1 MTHNRIKNLER
12 LLNPRHVAIIGGR
25 DAEVVIKEC
34 RRSGYDGPI
43 WPVNPNREQIGGLRC
58 FKHIQDLPAPPD
70 AVFLAVPRK
79 AAIECIGDLR
89 DRGAGGVV
97 CYTAGFGETGDAGAK
112 AEKSLIEAAGDL
124 ALVGPNCYGV
134 INYHRGLAL
143 WPFAHGGHHP
153 GFGAAIVTQSGMFSS
168 DLTMSQRSLPLSYMV
183 SAGNQSVL
191 RLEDFVNAF
200 IEQDHVRAIGL
211 HIEGLP
217 DPAGFE
223 KVALRA
229 LACDIPIVALKTGSS
244 QIGSQLTISHT
255 GSMSGTDK
263 TYSAFFDRLGIIRA
277 HDPSHF
283 LETLKFLCVAGK
295 PSGRRLA
302 GFTCS
307 GGGATMLADY
317 AEPLGLS
324 FPQPSTTT
332 KTALSA
338 LLPHTATVSNPLD
351 YTTPIW
357 GITEKTHPVFVATLA
372 DGYDAA
378 VIVQDYP
385 AAGLDESKP
394 YYQSDADSFIKAT
407 SAAGIPSA
415 ICSTIHENLD
425 LETRNYLITHNV
437 APMQGIN
444 ECLHA
449 VAAATNYRERRDE
462 IMQHPAVELYP
473 TMPAPHKTYMLN
485 ELAGKQKLA
494 NSCVDIPAHE
504 HIHTGDKLEK
514 TALSFPLALK
524 FLSPDLAHKTE
535 AGAVQLGIGDIESL
549 QISVAN
555 MQSHIRHTNP
565 FIKQDGFLIE
575 EMVSD
580 VIAELMVSVRRDPQ
594 FGLVLMLSSGGIMA
608 ELFDDAT
615 TLILPAGRVSMMRAL
630 ASLRIS
636 KLIEGYRGKGSVDK
650 DKLLDCLEQIVSVIA
665 DDPAIVEI
673 EINPI
678 MLTANKIVAVDAVVT
693 CREI

>member
-1 MTHNRIKNLER
+1 MTHNRTKNLER

-25 DAEVVIKEC
+25 DAEVVIREC
-34 RRSGYDGPI
+34 RRSGYDGFL
-43 WPVNPNREQIGGLRC
+43 WPVNPKRKQIGGLPC
-58 FKHIQDLPAPPD
+58 FKHVRDLPAPPD
-70 AVFLAVPRK
+70 AVFLAVPRDS
-79 AAIECIGDLR
+79 AIECIGDLR
-89 DRGAGGVV
+89 DMGAGGVV
-97 CYTAGFGETGDAGAK
+97 CYTAGFGETGEAGAK
-112 AEKSLIEAAGDL
+112 AEQALIEAAGDL

-191 RLEDFVNAF
+191 RLEDFVGAF

-223 KVALRA
+223 KVALQA
-229 LACDIPIVALKTGSS
+229 LARDIPIVALKTGSS

-277 HDPSHF
+277 HDPSQF

-295 PSGRRLA
+295 PGGRRIA

-317 AEPLGLS
+317 AEPLNLA
-324 FPQPSTTT
+324 FPYPSVAT
-332 KTALSA
+332 KKALTA

-357 GITEKTHPVFVATLA
+357 GIAEKTEPVFATTLS

-378 VIVQDYP
+378 IIVQDYP

-394 YYQSDADSFIKAT
+394 YYQSDSDSFINAT
-407 SAAGIPSA
+407 SAAGIPAA
-415 ICSTIHENLD
+415 ICSTIPENLD
-425 LETRNYLITHNV
+425 RETRDYLIANNV
-437 APMQGIN
+437 APMQGIS

-449 VAAATNYRERRDE
+449 VAAATNYRERRLT
-462 IMQHPAVELYP
+462 IMKCPPVTLYP
-473 TMPAPHKTYMLN
+473 AMPALQKTLMLN
-485 ELAGKQKLA
+485 ELEGKQILA
-494 NSCVDIPAHE
+494 NNGVNIPAHE
-504 HIHTGDKLEK
+504 HIHADGKLEK
-514 TALSFPLALK
+514 TALSLPLALK
-524 FLSPDLAHKTE
+524 LLSPDLAHKTE
-535 AGAVQLGIGDIESL
+535 AGAVQLGIRDIESL
-549 QISVAN
+549 HISLAS

-565 FIKQDGFLIE
+565 LIQLDGFLIE

-594 FGLVLMLSSGGIMA
+594 FGLVMMLSSGGVMA
-608 ELFDDAT
+608 ELFNDTT
-615 TLILPAGRVSMMRAL
+615 TLILPAGRSSMMRAL
-630 ASLRIS
+630 ASLRIT
-636 KLIEGYRGKGSVDK
+636 KLIEGYRCKAPINK
-650 DKLLDCLEQIVSVIA
+650 DKLLQCLEQIVSAIA
-665 DDPAIVEI
+665 DDPSIIEI
-673 EINPI
+673 EINPM
-678 MLTANKIVAVDAVVT
+678 MLCADKIVAVDALVT
-693 CREI
+693 CCEI

>member
-1 MTHNRIKNLER
+1 MTHNRTKNLER

-25 DAEVVIKEC
+25 DAEVVIREC
-34 RRSGYDGPI
+34 RRSGYDGFL
-43 WPVNPNREQIGGLRC
+43 WPVNPKRKQIGGLPC
-58 FKHIQDLPAPPD
+58 FKHVRDLPAPPD
-70 AVFLAVPRK
+70 AVFLAVPRDS
-79 AAIECIGDLR
+79 AIECVSDLR
-89 DRGAGGVV
+89 DMGAGGVV

-112 AEKSLIEAAGDL
+112 AEQALIEAAGDL

-191 RLEDFVNAF
+191 RLEDFVGAF

-217 DPAGFE
+217 DAAGFE

-229 LACDIPIVALKTGSS
+229 LARDIPIVALKTGSS

-263 TYSAFFDRLGIIRA
+263 TYTAFFDRLGIIRT
-277 HDPSHF
+277 HDPSQF

-295 PSGRRLA
+295 PAGRRIA

-317 AEPLGLS
+317 AEPLDLG
-324 FPQPSTTT
+324 FPQPSAAT
-332 KTALSA
+332 KTALTT

-357 GITEKTHPVFVATLA
+357 GIAEKTQPVFAATLA

-378 VIVQDYP
+378 IIVQDYP

-407 SAAGIPSA
+407 SSAGIPAA
-415 ICSTIHENLD
+415 ICSTIPENLD
-425 LETRNYLITHNV
+425 LETRDYLITHNV
-437 APMQGIN
+437 APMQGIS

-449 VAAATNYRERRDE
+449 VAAANNYRERRLT
-462 IMQHPAVELYP
+462 IMKHPPLTLYP
-473 TMPAPHKTYMLN
+473 AMPAPHKTLMLN
-485 ELAGKQKLA
+485 ELEGKQKLT
-494 NSCVDIPAHE
+494 NHGVNIPAHE
-504 HIHTGDKLEK
+504 HIHADGKLEK
-514 TALSFPLALK
+514 TVLSFPLALK
-524 FLSPDLAHKTE
+524 LLSPDLAHKTE
-535 AGAVQLGIGDIESL
+535 AGAVQLGISDIENL
-549 QISVAN
+549 QISLAN
-555 MQSHIRHTNP
+555 MQSHIRHSNP
-565 FIKQDGFLIE
+565 LIQLDGFLIE

-580 VIAELMVSVRRDPQ
+580 VIAELMVSIRRDPQ
-594 FGLVLMLSSGGIMA
+594 FGLVMMLSCGGVMA
-608 ELFDDAT
+608 ELFDDIT
-615 TLILPAGRVSMMRAL
+615 TLILPASRSSMMRAL
-630 ASLRIS
+630 ASLRIT
-636 KLIEGYRGKGSVDK
+636 KLIEGYRGKAPVNK
-650 DKLLDCLEQIVSVIA
+650 DKLLDCLEQIVSAIA
-665 DDPAIVEI
+665 DDLSIVEI
-673 EINPI
+673 EINPM
-678 MLTANKIVAVDAVVT
+678 MLRADKVVAVDALVT
-693 CREI
+693 CCEI

>member
-1 MTHNRIKNLER
+1 MTPNRVKNLER
-12 LLNPRHVAIIGGR
+12 LLNPRHVAVIGGR

-34 RRSGYDGPI
+34 RRSGYDGPL
-43 WPVNPNREQIGGLRC
+43 WPVNPKREQIAGLPC
-58 FKHIQDLPAPPD
+58 FKHVRDLPAPPD
-70 AVFLAVPRK
+70 AVFLAVPRE

-89 DRGAGGVV
+89 DMGAGGLV
-97 CYTAGFGETGDAGAK
+97 CYTAGFGETGGAGAK
-112 AEKSLIEAAGDL
+112 AEEALIEAAGDL

-183 SAGNQSVL
+183 SAGNQLVL
-191 RLEDFVNAF
+191 RLEDFVDAF
-200 IEQDHVRAIGL
+200 IDKDHVRAIGL

-229 LACDIPIVALKTGSS
+229 LARDIPIVAFKTGSS

-295 PSGRRLA
+295 PAGRRLA

-317 AEPLGLS
+317 AEPLDLG
-324 FPQPSTTT
+324 FPQPSTAT
-332 KTALSA
+332 KTALTT

-357 GITEKTHPVFVATLA
+357 GIAEKTQPVFAATLA

-378 VIVQDYP
+378 IIVQDYP

-394 YYQSDADSFIKAT
+394 CYQSDADSFIKAT
-407 SAAGIPSA
+407 SSAGIPAA
-415 ICSTIHENLD
+415 ICSTIPENLD
-425 LETRNYLITHNV
+425 LETRDYLITHNV
-437 APMQGIN
+437 APMQGIS

-449 VAAATNYRERRDE
+449 VAAATNYRERRDI
-462 IMQHPAVELYP
+462 IMQHPPVALYP
-473 TMPAPHKTYMLN
+473 ALPTPHKTHMLN
-485 ELAGKQKLA
+485 ELVGKQKLA
-494 NSCVDIPAHE
+494 NSGVDIPAHE
-504 HIHTGDKLEK
+504 HIHAGDELDK

-524 FLSPDLAHKTE
+524 LLSPDIAHKTE
-535 AGAVQLGIGDIESL
+535 AGTVQLGIRDVESL
-549 QISVAN
+549 KESLAR
-555 MQSHIRHTNP
+555 MQSHIKRTNP
-565 FIKQDGFLIE
+565 SIRQDGFLIE

-580 VIAELMVSVRRDPQ
+580 VVTELMVSIRRDPQ
-594 FGLVLMLSSGGIMA
+594 FGLVMMLSSGGIMA

-615 TLILPAGRVSMMRAL
+615 TLILPASRSSMMRAL
-630 ASLRIS
+630 ASLRAA
-636 KLIEGYRGKGSVDK
+636 KLIEGYRGKAPVDK
-650 DKLLDCLEQIVSVIA
+650 DKLLDCLEHIVSAIA

-678 MLTANKIVAVDAVVT
+678 MLSAEKIVAVDALIT
-693 CREI
+693 CSEA